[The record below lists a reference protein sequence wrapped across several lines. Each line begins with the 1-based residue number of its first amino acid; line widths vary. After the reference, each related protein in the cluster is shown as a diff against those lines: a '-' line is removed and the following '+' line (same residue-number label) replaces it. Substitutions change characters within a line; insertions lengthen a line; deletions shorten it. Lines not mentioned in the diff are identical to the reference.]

1 MKKQLRNI
9 IISFCVVAVLVIG
22 ILSVKSFIKPQSTT
36 SSSGSSSTPSIA
48 VFKTDST
55 KVTSV
60 QVKNSKGKYTIHQS
74 GGKFTVDDVNSA
86 VLNQSTLSSAVNEA
100 SDIEASELIEKD
112 STNLKQYGLDNP
124 AVVVDVTSSGGKTS
138 TIDIGNQTPGGDGT
152 YVKMGDSST
161 VYKTTDTT
169 ASSTFSG
176 SVTGFVSTTIAS
188 LDSTKLSE
196 LTSITFGGA
205 SRSAPIVLNEEKTAA
220 SASSTS
226 SGSVPTYDMS
236 SPRNYSLD
244 VDKISTLT
252 TALETLSASSVLSLD
267 VSDANLTKYG
277 LKNPQYTFGF
287 TYGSQQTVIDIGT
300 PYNDSGVAYLPVVV
314 EGMPAIY
321 SIAQS
326 DMSFYNWQMQDMC
339 STMLFAEYI
348 DSVKSVTVTS
358 GSESYT
364 INFSGSGTN
373 IIGTYG
379 TKKLD
384 TTSLRNFYQD
394 LVAIGFEGQATKPKS
409 GSVYCHVEVSFH
421 DASKAPTEMDFISMD
436 NLKCFWSIN
445 GQGDF
450 YVLKQNVDTMIN
462 AVRNL
467 SAGKTVNLS

>member
-9 IISFCVVAVLVIG
+9 VISFCVVAVLVVG
-22 ILSVKSFIKPQSTT
+22 IISFNFFMKPKSTA
-36 SSSGSSSTPSIA
+36 SSSQSSSTSSIA

-55 KVTSV
+55 KVTSL
-60 QVKNSKGKYTIHQS
+60 QVKNSKGEYTIRQS
-74 GGKFTVDDVNSA
+74 GGKFTVDNVSSTL
-86 VLNQSTLSSAVNEA
+86 LNQSNLSGAVVAASDVEA
-100 SDIEASELIEKD
+100 SQLIEKD

-124 AVVVDVTSSGGKTS
+124 AIVLTVTSSGGKS
-138 TIDIGNQTPGGDGT
+138 SIIDLGNTTPGGDGS
-152 YVKMGDSST
+152 YVKMDGSSD
-161 VYKTTDTT
+161 VYMTADTT
-169 ASSTFSG
+169 LSGAFSSAATYY
-176 SVTGFVSTTIAS
+176 VNTTIAS
-188 LDSTKLSE
+188 LDSTKLAG

-205 SRSAPIVLNEEKTAA
+205 SRSAPIVLNEENSSTSTA
-220 SASSTS
+220 STS
-226 SGSVPTYDMS
+226 SGSVPTYEMS

-252 TALETLSASSVLSLD
+252 TALESLSASSVLSLD
-267 VSDANLTKYG
+267 VSATNLAKYG
-277 LKNPQYTFGF
+277 LKNPEYTFGF
-287 TYGSQQTVIDIGT
+287 TYNGQKTVIDVGT
-300 PYNDSGVAYLPVVV
+300 PYDDSGTPYLPIVV

-348 DSVKSVTVTS
+348 DTVKSVTVTS

-384 TTSLRNFYQD
+384 TTDLRNFYQD
-394 LVAIGFEGQATKPKS
+394 VVAIGFEGQATKPQN
-409 GSVYCHVEVSFH
+409 GSVYCHVEVDYH
-421 DASKAPTEMDFISMD
+421 DASKAPTKMDFISMD
-436 NLKCFWSIN
+436 SLKCFWSIN

-450 YVLKQNVDTMIN
+450 YVLKQNVDTLID
-462 AVRNL
+462 AARDL
-467 SAGKTVNLS
+467 SAGKTVTTS